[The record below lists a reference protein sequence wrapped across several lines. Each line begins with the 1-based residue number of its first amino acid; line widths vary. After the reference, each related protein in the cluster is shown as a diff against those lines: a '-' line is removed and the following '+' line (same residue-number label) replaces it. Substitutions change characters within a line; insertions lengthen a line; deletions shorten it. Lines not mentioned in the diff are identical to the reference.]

1 MLLRDV
7 DGFELNAH
15 LGEHEGEQV
24 GVVQDHVYVDG
35 VQRRGRRVCR
45 SAEGF

>member
-1 MLLRDV
+1 MRDV

-24 GVVQDHVYVDG
+24 GVVQDHVFVVG
-35 VQRRGRRVCR
+35 VLSFGGRFGRRSGC
-45 SAEGF
+45 